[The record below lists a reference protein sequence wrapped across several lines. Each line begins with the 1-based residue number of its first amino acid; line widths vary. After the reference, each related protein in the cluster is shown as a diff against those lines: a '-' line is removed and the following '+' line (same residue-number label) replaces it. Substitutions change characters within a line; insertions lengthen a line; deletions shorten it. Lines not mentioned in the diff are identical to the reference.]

1 MSEFS
6 NNSVAEKQIC
16 SSLHHLW
23 KALHGGSLHHPS
35 NLISNHL
42 PTHHAALPH
51 LGLLS
56 HLQRHQ
62 TLSSKCTCLLG
73 SLNFLLRAIPL
84 LRNQLPCWNQNFTPP
99 LSLTIPL
106 PCLSSL
112 HGTHHHLPSHYHTN
126 ILSVGFFFASSETQ
140 GTQRKEIRLKGFPTL
155 FPVMSTTS
163 DTWKMPGKYLQN
175 EWMRYSSVWGTFK
188 KGPCFFFLI
197 VSQCVAKGWKAAW
210 GCREEQEGYSGLRCH
225 RKQPQCLSWPL
236 LAEIWKNWLKHSLY
250 LEAPLKTECL
260 CPTPTPNLCW
270 NPNPYVI
277 VLRGRAFGRWLS
289 HVGRVL
295 GNEISAFIKKEI
307 PQKSLTPLLSCE
319 DTADRRHSMNWESG
333 LHQTLHSPGPWSW
346 TSQFPALWEI
356 NCLLF
361 T

>member
-1 MSEFS
+1 MDAVIRCTDFTQSQAHSPSVSGFFWVIILHSLLYIPHSDHQYTKYTLKPKTSHVPHGYPNLSQQHLSAGVLEERSIFLLHYWWLS
-6 NNSVAEKQIC
+6 AQQLNRCIKTNLGSHDCIVWIFKQLCVAEKQIC

-42 PTHHAALPH
+42 PTHHAALPR

-62 TLSSKCTCLLG
+62 ALSSKCTCLLG

-126 ILSVGFFFASSETQ
+126 ILSVGFFFASTETQ
-140 GTQRKEIRLKGFPTL
+140 GTQRKEIRLKGFPTV

-236 LAEIWKNWLKHSLY
+236 LAEIRKNRLKHSL
-250 LEAPLKTECL
+250 
-260 CPTPTPNLCW
+260 
-270 NPNPYVI
+270 
-277 VLRGRAFGRWLS
+277 
-289 HVGRVL
+289 
-295 GNEISAFIKKEI
+295 
-307 PQKSLTPLLSCE
+307 
-319 DTADRRHSMNWESG
+319 
-333 LHQTLHSPGPWSW
+333 
-346 TSQFPALWEI
+346 
-356 NCLLF
+356 
-361 T
+361 